1 MNKKQ
6 LKEKVIQFLVKEE
19 MLADFEIV
27 QDILDDDLE
36 THGMDSFS
44 FVKMLV
50 AIEQV
55 FNVEIPN
62 EYLIYEKWD
71 TINKIADSLFRII
84 ESN

>member
-1 MNKKQ
+1 MNKEQ

-19 MLADFEIV
+19 ILTDFEIG

-36 THGMDSFS
+36 ARGLDSFS

-50 AIEQV
+50 AIEQI

-62 EYLIYEKWD
+62 EFLIYEKWG
-71 TINKIADSLFRII
+71 TINKIVDSLYGII
-84 ESN
+84 KSN